1 MSSISNLTFY
11 YPRCLNR
18 KLDNVMAPKNESG
31 SSTLK
36 TNESPSDESQTAMLA
51 GDTARND
58 ETGAVISRQR
68 GDNTDQADQADT
80 TSLIG
85 VAIMCL
91 LLTLG
96 GSHIS
101 GHNINYAD

>member
-1 MSSISNLTFY
+1 
-11 YPRCLNR
+11 
-18 KLDNVMAPKNESG
+18 MAPKNE
-31 SSTLK
+31 STLK
-36 TNESPSDESQTAMLA
+36 TNESPSDESQTSELA

-80 TSLIG
+80 KSLIG

>member
-1 MSSISNLTFY
+1 
-11 YPRCLNR
+11 
-18 KLDNVMAPKNESG
+18 MAPKNESG
-31 SSTLK
+31 SSALK
-36 TNESPSDESQTAMLA
+36 TNESPSDERQTGELA

-58 ETGAVISRQR
+58 ETGAVISSQR

-80 TSLIG
+80 SPLIG

-101 GHNINYAD
+101 GHTIHYADR

>member
-1 MSSISNLTFY
+1 
-11 YPRCLNR
+11 
-18 KLDNVMAPKNESG
+18 MAPKNESG

-36 TNESPSDESQTAMLA
+36 TNESLSDERQTAELA